1 MGMHTYVI
9 FVLLQDIPYAYY
21 KYVFSLLCNYCIY
34 YAVYNMLYIYY
45 VIEPVALPPT
55 ASILADVQST
65 ANANE

>member
-1 MGMHTYVI
+1 MHTYVI

-34 YAVYNMLYIYY
+34 SVIYNMLNIYY
-45 VIEPVALPPT
+45 VIEPVGPPLT
-55 ASILADVQST
+55 VSTLADAQLT